1 MHQKT
6 LSTFGATL
14 IVAGTSI
21 GAGMLGLPVLLAQG
35 GFFPALIVLGSS
47 FLFMLATGLL
57 YAELCL
63 WLGGQVHML
72 SMAKRTLGRWGW
84 HLAFFLYLFLFYSLL
99 VAYFV
104 GGGNLLNDL
113 LPISPSSSILL
124 FAALFITI
132 VAFAHRVV
140 DPLNRLCM
148 VGLFVAY
155 FSFVFIGIRLIDP
168 KLLTRVDFFGAW
180 VGLPIAFTSFGY
192 QGTIPTL
199 ASWLGYDAR
208 RLRSSIIWG
217 TSITFTIYALWVA
230 LILGIVPFTGPH
242 GLFETM
248 QAGRDATHPLQY
260 FSQNPLCSIMGRIFA
275 FFAIA
280 TSFLGVGIGLVDFW
294 ADGLKIKN
302 RTLRVHIALLA
313 LAFLVPL
320 IFAICYPGIFLK
332 ALGVAGGF
340 GSALLLGALPVAM
353 IYFSKKE
360 RKMWYEKSGFLF
372 VLFSFFLFEI
382 ILETLQLM

>member
-63 WLGGQVHML
+63 WLQGEVHIL
-72 SMAKRTLGRWGW
+72 TMAKRTLGAWGW
-84 HLAFFLYLFLFYSLL
+84 PAAFFLYLFLFYSLL

-113 LPISPSSSILL
+113 LKISPSLSILL
-124 FAALFITI
+124 FAAIFITI
-132 VAFAHRVV
+132 IAFRHRVV

-148 VGLFVAY
+148 AGLFIAY

-168 KLLTRVDFFGAW
+168 KLSSRVDFFGAW
-180 VGLPIAFTSFGY
+180 AGLPIAFTSFGY
-192 QGTIPTL
+192 QGTLPTL
-199 ASWLGYDAR
+199 ASWLGYDAK
-208 RLRSSIIWG
+208 RLRLSIILG
-217 TSITFTIYALWVA
+217 TSITFTVYAVWVG
-230 LILGIVPFTGPH
+230 LILGIVPFNGPH

-248 QAGRDATHPLQY
+248 QAGRDATFPLQY
-260 FSQNPLCSIMGRIFA
+260 FSQNPLCSIMGKIFA

-294 ADGLKIKN
+294 ADGLKIKD
-302 RTLRVHIALLA
+302 RTLRAHTELLT

-320 IFAICYPGIFLK
+320 IFAMIYPGIFLK

-340 GSALLLGALPVAM
+340 GSALLLGALPIAM

-360 RKMWYEKSGFLF
+360 KKMWYEKKSFLF
-372 VLFSFFLFEI
+372 LLFAFFLFEI
-382 ILETLQLM
+382 ILETFQLI